1 MANCTSYTLSGLNAG
16 CKDSVGGVAKIWLA
30 DQSAVVWTITK
41 TTDPSTGAIT
51 NATAKPDATS
61 AFKVYNLRRG
71 AASMTS
77 TLTVNDNAGSYF
89 TTEIAINFLKM
100 ETSKRLEVMAML
112 MGQTT
117 GIVKD
122 NNGKYW
128 AVGVNNPLEGSAGTG
143 ETGTAAG
150 DANQYTVTIS
160 VDEPELPYEITDA
173 STLSALEAIT
183 LV

>member
-1 MANCTSYTLSGLNAG
+1 MNCTSYTLSGLNAG
-16 CKDSVGGVAKIWLA
+16 CKDSVGGVAKVWLA
-30 DQSAVVWTITK
+30 DSASVTWDV
-41 TTDPSTGAIT
+41 STGDHT
-51 NATAKPDATS
+51 VKPDATT
-61 AFKVYNLRRG
+61 AFKVYNLRKG

-89 TTEIAINFLKM
+89 TTEVTMNFLKM

-128 AVGVNNPLEGSAGTG
+128 AIGINNPLEGSAGTG
-143 ETGTAAG
+143 ETGTASS

-160 VDEPELPYEITDA
+160 VDDAELPYEITDS
-173 STLSALEAIT
+173 STLTALESIT
-183 LV
+183 VL

>member
-1 MANCTSYTLSGLNAG
+1 MNCTSYTLSGLNAG

-30 DQSAVVWTITK
+30 DQAAVTWTINA
-41 TTDPSTGAIT
+41 STY
-51 NATAKPDATS
+51 TASAGPTS

-89 TTEIAINFLKM
+89 TTEIAMNFLKM

-112 MGQTT
+112 MGQCT
-117 GIVKD
+117 GVVKD

-128 AVGVNNPLEGSAGTG
+128 AIGVQHPLEGSAGTG
-143 ETGTAAG
+143 ETGTATG

-160 VDEPELPYEITDA
+160 VDEAELPYEITD
-173 STLSALEAIT
+173 SSMISDLETIT
-183 LV
+183 VI

>member
-1 MANCTSYTLSGLNAG
+1 MNCTSYTLSGLNAG

-30 DQSAVVWTITK
+30 DQASQTWTVDTSTLTIK
-41 TTDPSTGAIT
+41 PSS
-51 NATAKPDATS
+51 TS
-61 AFKVYNLRRG
+61 AFKVYNLRKG

-77 TLTVNDNAGSYF
+77 TLTVNDNAGNYF

-112 MGQTT
+112 MGQTS

-128 AVGVNNPLEGSAGTG
+128 AVGINNPLEGSAGTG
-143 ETGTAAG
+143 ETGTASS
-150 DANQYTVTIS
+150 DANQYSVTIS
-160 VDEPELPYEITDA
+160 VDDAELPYEITDA
-173 STLSALEAIT
+173 STLSALEAI
-183 LV
+183 VVA

>member
-1 MANCTSYTLSGLNAG
+1 MNCTVYTLSGLNAG

-30 DQSAVVWTITK
+30 DQASISWTK
-41 TTDPSTGAIT
+41 DASTYTI
-51 NATAKPDATS
+51 KPDSTS

-77 TLTVNDNAGSYF
+77 TLTVNDNSGNFFS
-89 TTEIAINFLKM
+89 TEIAMNFLKM

-112 MGQTT
+112 MGQCT
-117 GIVKD
+117 GVVKD

-128 AVGVNNPLEGSAGTG
+128 AVGVEHPLEGSAGTG
-143 ETGTAAG
+143 ETGTASS

-160 VDEPELPYEITDA
+160 VDEAELPFEITDS
-173 STLSALEAIT
+173 STINALESIT
-183 LV
+183 IS

>member
-30 DQSAVVWTITK
+30 DQSEVSWTVNDGI
-41 TTDPSTGAIT
+41 
-51 NATAKPDATS
+51 AKPS
-61 AFKVYNLRRG
+61 QGSVEQAFKVYNLRRG

-89 TTEIAINFLKM
+89 TTEIAMNFLKM
-100 ETSKRLEVMAML
+100 ETAKRIEVMAML
-112 MGQTT
+112 MGQST

-128 AVGVNNPLEGSAGTG
+128 AISVEHALEGSA
-143 ETGTAAG
+143 
-150 DANQYTVTIS
+150 
-160 VDEPELPYEITDA
+160 
-173 STLSALEAIT
+173 
-183 LV
+183 